1 MKSAVWVLGLVSL
14 GIVVVA
20 QSPPE
25 QRSARPERLAAVSGG
40 SSDAARAALAALTAA
55 NDLVVGW
62 ATSGR
67 LALTGRRV
75 DPDVP
80 GRVFERFDELFRGV
94 PVFSG
99 GLTRQVDETGAPVS
113 VFGTL
118 HPDIDIDVAAAVSGA
133 VAAVLLAEAGGGPL
147 LAGEGPHLVVFPTTT
162 GYRLTWT
169 GAATSS
175 TDQRVRR
182 VFIDASTGV
191 TVFSYDDTWTQ
202 VQTDGISGA
211 GTGVLGDRVKLAVE
225 RVGTGYRA
233 VDRLRRNAM
242 TTYDMRGDPARTQL
256 IQNSQTAAA
265 PGDIATDAD
274 NVWTDRPTS
283 SAHAYAGLSL
293 DYLRERHNLLGL
305 EGLNGAVSLFVNLA
319 RPENAGAQGGQ
330 YPLYFNNAFYTN
342 RRAFFGVGNGGSN
355 RNFAAGIDVVA
366 HELAHGVTAFSS
378 NLIYLN
384 ESGALN
390 EAFSDIIGA
399 ATEFYFQNA
408 GPGPGQAEW
417 LLGEDIRTSG
427 GFIRSMSNPP
437 AAGHPHHYSNRFTGT
452 GDNGGVHINSGIVNH
467 MFYLATVGGTH
478 SLSGVVVQGVGFE
491 NRLEIE
497 RVVFRAF
504 TAMVSRNAS
513 LSEARGATIQAARDL
528 YGAGSRA
535 EIAVTQ
541 AWNAVGV
548 N

>member
-1 MKSAVWVLGLVSL
+1 MKSVVWVLGLAGL
-14 GIVVVA
+14 GIVVAA
-20 QSPPE
+20 QTPSD
-25 QRSARPERLAAVSGG
+25 QQSARPERIVAVSGG
-40 SSDAARAALAALTAA
+40 SDEAALAAQAA
-55 NDLVVGW
+55 LAASDSVVLQW
-62 ATSGR
+62 ASSGR
-67 LALTGRRV
+67 LALAGRDV
-75 DPDVP
+75 DSDVP
-80 GRVFERFDELFRGV
+80 GRVLERFDELYRGV

-99 GLTRQVDETGAPVS
+99 GLTRQFDESGAPVS

-118 HPDIDIDVAAAVSGA
+118 HPDIDVDVDPALSGTFAAA
-133 VAAVLLAEAGGGPL
+133 LLSEAGNGPL
-147 LAGEGPHLVVFPTTT
+147 VPGEGPQLAVLPTTL
-162 GYRLTWT
+162 GYRLTCPA
-169 GAATSS
+169 AATSAAGP
-175 TDQRVRR
+175 RVRR
-182 VFIDASTGV
+182 VFIDASTGAL
-191 TVFSYDDTWTQ
+191 VFSFDDTWTQ
-202 VQTDGISGA
+202 VQTDGVSGA

-225 RVGTGYRA
+225 RLGTGYRA

-242 TTYDMRGDPARTQL
+242 TTYDMRGDPARTRL
-256 IQNSQTAAA
+256 LQNGQTAAV
-265 PGDIATDAD
+265 PGDIASDAD
-274 NVWTDRPTS
+274 NIWTDRPTS

-319 RPENAGAQGGQ
+319 RPEDFSTQSGQ

-342 RRAFFGVGNGGSN
+342 RRAFFGVGNAGSN

-390 EAFSDIIGA
+390 EAFSDIIGT
-399 ATEFYFQNA
+399 ATEFHHQTV
-408 GPGPGQAEW
+408 GTGLGQAEW
-417 LLGEDIRTSG
+417 LLGEDVRTGG

-437 AAGHPHHYSNRFTGT
+437 AAGHPHHYSNRFTGS

-467 MFYLATVGGTH
+467 MFYLAVVGGTH

-497 RVVFRAF
+497 RVIFRAF
-504 TAMVSRNAS
+504 TALLSRNAS
-513 LSEARGATIQAARDL
+513 FSEARGATIQAARDL

-548 N
+548 S